1 MMVTHRISRLKG
13 DNDANLLFTQGST
26 DRVGIGTNTPL
37 AKLDI
42 RGTLGTTTVASVSG
56 NTSRAAFLVDNNGV
70 GDLFTASKSG
80 ARKFVINNQGYL
92 GLGGANADTT
102 NYISAANFAVQNDGQ
117 VYTTGLNN
125 YSSGNNAYINLAL
138 TGTTIQRNV
147 ADANAALIV
156 QQLNASSTG
165 DILQLANS
173 AGTVLKVTRG
183 GSLGLGATTPLATF
197 DVRGNSGTTPVASV
211 SGLTSMAA
219 LVVNNNGVGDLF
231 TASKSGLPKFTIKNN
246 GRVEIGQQV
255 TNPSSNDTLTIKN
268 IAGSNT
274 DFSMEDGNGVN
285 RWTWFA
291 NTSGVT
297 GFYDASNALTPF
309 YIEEGAGNNSITID
323 STGNVGIGVANATQA
338 LELSSGK
345 IIQMNSGQIQ
355 DYGDITMKLDADNN
369 GSNDFEILNGGSTSV
384 FKVTEAGVVTITDGS
399 GNGFSFDPA
408 TGPTYSGTARPPRKV
423 TLSAEYPGAILT
435 ASGSATTN
443 GLMTSDASPSAATLA
458 RFMNYYEWNSSQT
471 SYQDYTVAVKVTLP
485 DDFVAW
491 ETSNAIQIYYNT
503 EAGTNTSN
511 KLDVRIQNADI
522 GLTLAEYS
530 TPVALRTN
538 QNTSSKAWTAIS
550 IDDSEIDRGVN
561 QDLDIAGD
569 TAIIFLK
576 MYSKDNNYVQV
587 GDIILNYRSNK

>member
-1 MMVTHRISRLKG
+1 MVTHRISRLKG